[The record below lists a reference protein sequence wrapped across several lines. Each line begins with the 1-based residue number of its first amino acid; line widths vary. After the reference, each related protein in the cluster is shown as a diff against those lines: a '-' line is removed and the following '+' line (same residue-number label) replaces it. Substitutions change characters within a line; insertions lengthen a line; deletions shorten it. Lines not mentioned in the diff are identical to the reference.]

1 MHVYSLPITILDA
14 PKPTQAPVINLFLS
28 DKRLYLVL
36 IVSLIGSIF
45 SFTEPQRP
53 PALCALIMV
62 KLDDKTTIK
71 MMRND
76 GRGRRRKGK

>member
-45 SFTEPQRP
+45 SFTEPQS
-53 PALCALIMV
+53 LLHDEEEEIV
-62 KLDDKTTIK
+62 DLL
-71 MMRND
+71 
-76 GRGRRRKGK
+76 RKRMEMGDAEAIYSI